1 MPKARL
7 LIDGALRGPA
17 NMARDEALL
26 QACTVVDAQPVLRF
40 YAWSPATIS
49 LGYFQDYADYEGLP
63 PPAGDLPV
71 VRRTTGGGAILHHL
85 ELTYALVVPAEHPLI
100 RHRPN
105 HLYTLAHQAII
116 NTIGH
121 GARLL
126 GDEPDAGGGAP
137 TITDPG
143 SASPV
148 PQSSI
153 ADPQPS
159 ITDRL
164 SSVARPASSRRGPF
178 FCFQRRHALDVVIDD
193 AKGPG
198 GVSKI
203 AGSAQRRTAGAILQH
218 GSIILDSRY
227 AQQPVATWSDIDAP
241 ITFQQAAERLAPAFA
256 ESLEG
261 TFTRDSWSD
270 EGLNLAAAI
279 EQRYA
284 GPAWTVHRRR

>member
-7 LIDGALRGPA
+7 LIDRALGGPA

-26 QACTVVDAQPVLRF
+26 QACTVSDAEPVLRF

-49 LGYFQDYADYEGLP
+49 LGYFQGYADYEGLP

-71 VRRTTGGGAILHHL
+71 VRRTTGGGAILHDL
-85 ELTYALVVPAEHPLI
+85 ELTYALVVPTGHPLI

-116 NTIGH
+116 NAVGH

-126 GDEPDAGGGAP
+126 GNEPDACGDAP
-137 TITDPG
+137 TITDP
-143 SASPV
+143 
-148 PQSSI
+148 
-153 ADPQPS
+153 QPS
-159 ITDRL
+159 IVNRQP
-164 SSVARPASSRRGPF
+164 SIARPASSRRGPF

-193 AKGPG
+193 AQGPG

-203 AGSAQRRTAGAILQH
+203 AGSAQRRTAGAVLQH

-227 AQQPVATWSDIDAP
+227 PQQPVATWSDIDEP

-256 ESLEG
+256 ESLER
-261 TFTRDSWSD
+261 TFKRDSWPDGESS
-270 EGLNLAAAI
+270 LATAI
-279 EQRYA
+279 ELRYA

>member
-1 MPKARL
+1 
-7 LIDGALRGPA
+7 
-17 NMARDEALL
+17 MARDEALL
-26 QACTVVDAQPVLRF
+26 RACTASDAEPVLRF

-71 VRRTTGGGAILHHL
+71 VRRTTGGGAILHDL
-85 ELTYALVVPAEHPLI
+85 ELTYALVVPTGHPLI

-116 NTIGH
+116 NAVGH

-126 GDEPDAGGGAP
+126 GGESDACGDAP
-137 TITDPG
+137 TITDPQ
-143 SASPV
+143 SPIPN

-153 ADPQPS
+153 ANPQSPIANRQPS
-159 ITDRL
+159 IVNRQP
-164 SSVARPASSRRGPF
+164 SIARPASSRRGPF
-178 FCFQRRHALDVVIDD
+178 FCFHRRHALDVVIDD

-203 AGSAQRRTAGAILQH
+203 AGSAQRRTAGAVLQH

-227 AQQPVATWSDIDAP
+227 PQQPVATWSDIDAP

-256 ESLEG
+256 ESLEVA
-261 TFTRDSWSD
+261 FTRGSWPD
-270 EGLNLAAAI
+270 EELSLARVI
-279 EQRYA
+279 ERRHA